1 MNYIKNYSIT
11 FNASSLEFQ
20 STPSVGRATNGSTF
34 EPPLFHDF
42 NPRPPWGGRRF
53 TTLAKTWDLSFQSTP
68 SVGRATIDCDDGAV
82 WLKNFNPRPPWGGRL
97 RTCPL
102 LPCPRATFQSTP
114 SVGRATIALTG
125 SIQTR
130 KYISIHALRG
140 EGDLPKTRTSAPTIP
155 FQSTPSVGRATLSP
169 CKIPCRT
176 SISIHALRGE
186 GDARRSYHGND
197 NYNFNPRPPWGG
209 RLLGFFMRTRLK
221 IFQSTPS
228 VGRATKRKQPNQSS
242 TDISIHA
249 LRGEGDCPDW
259 QHTDPQIYFNPRPPW
274 GGRQDSSSGSELN
287 IFISIH
293 ALRGEGDAKAE
304 AHSVEVPVFQS
315 TPSVGRATFAVFNLC
330 HFGGY
335 FNPRPPWG
343 GRPYFTELID
353 ESSSFQ
359 STPSVGRATKEKARI
374 ASAINRISIHALRGE
389 GDRTR
394 YITDTVIENFNP
406 RPPWGGRLLQS

>member
-53 TTLAKTWDLSFQSTP
+53 TTLAKTWDLS
-68 SVGRATIDCDDGAV
+68 
-82 WLKNFNPRPPWGGRL
+82 
-97 RTCPL
+97 
-102 LPCPRATFQSTP
+102 FQSTP

-228 VGRATKRKQPNQSS
+228 VGRATQNKIIASFTRPKFQSTPSVGRATKRKQPNQSS

-274 GGRQDSSSGSELN
+274 GGR
-287 IFISIH
+287 
-293 ALRGEGDAKAE
+293 
-304 AHSVEVPVFQS
+304 HSRFCGVVRYPIFQS
-315 TPSVGRATFAVFNLC
+315 TPSVGRAT
-330 HFGGY
+330 
-335 FNPRPPWG
+335 
-343 GRPYFTELID
+343 
-353 ESSSFQ
+353 
-359 STPSVGRATKEKARI
+359 
-374 ASAINRISIHALRGE
+374 
-389 GDRTR
+389 
-394 YITDTVIENFNP
+394 
-406 RPPWGGRLLQS
+406 

>member
-209 RLLGFFMRTRLK
+209 RPKENSLTK
-221 IFQSTPS
+221 AAQTFQSTPS
-228 VGRATKRKQPNQSS
+228 VGRATALTGSIQTRKY
-242 TDISIHA
+242 ISIHA
-249 LRGEGDCPDW
+249 LRGEGDTPASAALSV
-259 QHTDPQIYFNPRPPW
+259 IRYFNPRPPW
-274 GGRQDSSSGSELN
+274 GGRHRLVN
-287 IFISIH
+287 FI
-293 ALRGEGDAKAE
+293 AK
-304 AHSVEVPVFQS
+304 SVKFQS
-315 TPSVGRATFAVFNLC
+315 TPSVGRAT
-330 HFGGY
+330 
-335 FNPRPPWG
+335 
-343 GRPYFTELID
+343 
-353 ESSSFQ
+353 
-359 STPSVGRATKEKARI
+359 
-374 ASAINRISIHALRGE
+374 
-389 GDRTR
+389 
-394 YITDTVIENFNP
+394 
-406 RPPWGGRLLQS
+406 RLFKRF